1 MEAVKSHD
9 RVLSSEIS
17 RPRPLRT
24 SSYVGLRRRKTQAG
38 YQHVTSPIF
47 PLLYGFFVPAKREKL
62 KVGVVKGKVVHSI
75 PSLLCVTSL

>member
-17 RPRPLRT
+17 RPRPLRR
-24 SSYVGLRRRKTQAG
+24 SSYVRRRKTQAG